1 MSRQVVEPSNADS
14 IAAGGSNALGGPIG
28 RFKSG
33 STWWNPLRVLVA
45 LSAFIYALGYFLDL
59 SCRSTGWV

>member
-1 MSRQVVEPSNADS
+1 MTKQVVEPSHADS
-14 IAAGGSNALGGPIG
+14 IATGGSNAIGCPIG

-45 LSAFIYALGYFLDL
+45 MSAFIYAFGYFLDL
-59 SCRSTGWV
+59 SCRLS